1 MLLSVRKMNNRGLPR
16 YLGQQNLVRHRVVS
30 RLPAVPIPMV
40 QAPVRMLQQPV
51 MQAPSV
57 IQRQVR
63 PMRIS
68 PVPPVY
74 QSQIMQPTFPAPRYS
89 VQSSTIPAI
98 PASVTRESE
107 SQYLEY
113 ADQFTRDYEYN
124 QSQNLMEVDNFGNY
138 AEYQQE
144 STSFQQQQQDY
155 LRFPTLHYQQPNQRQ
170 LQQPFQQQQYY
181 DVQSGSQ
188 DPTYITM
195 APQAPVPAIPA
206 LPALP
211 ALPAPPVPAPA
222 PAVSVP
228 DNTVIS
234 PPVSVAQITQQQQQ
248 QQPIQLIIDTSH
260 LQPKDD
266 SVSNISRAQAT
277 STPKPD
283 QTVKLDVIID
293 PDKSVDNEVTIAMQN
308 NNNDDDG
315 VDNDLLHIASNV
327 HMDDTDDEDLLN
339 SFLGES
345 KTSTSKSNLSD
356 EDVVNLPIELLK
368 PEDQSRRK
376 RLLQCQ
382 RQRRYLENLIKKRG
396 ER

>member
-1 MLLSVRKMNNRGLPR
+1 
-16 YLGQQNLVRHRVVS
+16 
-30 RLPAVPIPMV
+30 MV
-40 QAPVRMLQQPV
+40 QAPGRMLQQPV

-68 PVPPVY
+68 PIPPVY

-155 LRFPTLHYQQPNQRQ
+155 LQYPTLHYQQPNQLNQRQ

-181 DVQSGSQ
+181 DVQSGNQISH

-195 APQAPVPAIPA
+195 APQAPQAPVPAIPA
-206 LPALP
+206 LPAP
-211 ALPAPPVPAPA
+211 PAPA
-222 PAVSVP
+222 PALVVSVA

-266 SVSNISRAQAT
+266 SISNISRAQAT

-308 NNNDDDG
+308 NNNDNDG

-368 PEDQSRRK
+368 PEDQSHRK

>member
-211 ALPAPPVPAPA
+211 AGTCTCTCTGC
-222 PAVSVP
+222 VSSRQYCNFSTCKCCT
-228 DNTVIS
+228 DHAAT
-234 PPVSVAQITQQQQQ
+234 ATATA
-248 QQPIQLIIDTSH
+248 IQLIIDTSH

-266 SVSNISRAQAT
+266 SISNISRAQAT

>member
-1 MLLSVRKMNNRGLPR
+1 MNNRGLPR

-68 PVPPVY
+68 PIPPVY

-98 PASVTRESE
+98 PVSVIRESE

-155 LRFPTLHYQQPNQRQ
+155 LRFPTLHYQQPNQLNQRQ
-170 LQQPFQQQQYY
+170 LQQPFQQQQYN
-181 DVQSGSQ
+181 DVQSGNQISH

-195 APQAPVPAIPA
+195 APQAPQAPVPAIPV
-206 LPALP
+206 LHR
-211 ALPAPPVPAPA
+211 
-222 PAVSVP
+222 SR
-228 DNTVIS
+228 
-234 PPVSVAQITQQQQQ
+234 
-248 QQPIQLIIDTSH
+248 
-260 LQPKDD
+260 
-266 SVSNISRAQAT
+266 SN
-277 STPKPD
+277 
-283 QTVKLDVIID
+283 
-293 PDKSVDNEVTIAMQN
+293 
-308 NNNDDDG
+308 
-315 VDNDLLHIASNV
+315 SNS
-327 HMDDTDDEDLLN
+327 N
-339 SFLGES
+339 SQFS
-345 KTSTSKSNLSD
+345 
-356 EDVVNLPIELLK
+356 
-368 PEDQSRRK
+368 
-376 RLLQCQ
+376 
-382 RQRRYLENLIKKRG
+382 
-396 ER
+396 